1 LKSTPRVVQNAR
13 VQVGAGLL
21 VGDVLRRNA
30 AAWPAAPAASIG
42 ERVLLHGELD
52 RGANRIAHALRGIGL
67 RTGERLV
74 CWADSSLEVLRLFA
88 GCAKAGVV
96 FAPLNAR
103 FGVEE
108 ASEVVRMARPRALC
122 ADAARAEA
130 AAAVAKNAGVPLLL
144 RFGEAGPR
152 GDAGPGDSLA
162 ALEARASDAEPALP
176 ELRES
181 DPHVIFFTSG
191 STGRS
196 KGVVLSH
203 RASWLRSFQGV
214 FHDEPECTVCMFP
227 LFHMAGFS
235 LALAAWQTGGEL
247 ALVANAVA
255 DELCAVAER
264 RRANRMYCIPAVWSR
279 VLAAD
284 LSRYDLS
291 ALRMVDTGTSATPPE
306 LIHALKERFPGTV
319 TRIYY
324 GSTEAGSGAVLA
336 DRDLA
341 RKPGRVGRAAPGVEL
356 ELTSAGEIRV
366 RSPYLMDGYFDNPEA
381 TADALRDGWYHTGD
395 LGAFDDEGYLSV
407 SGRLRDIIRSG
418 GESISPA
425 EVEAALAGLP
435 GAAELAVVGIPD
447 PQWGEVIC
455 AAVVLE
461 PGAAMD
467 LAAVQRHCGERL
479 ARFKQPRRL
488 ALVAEIP
495 RTAATRQVQRPLLV
509 ERILAQPE
517 RQS

>member
-1 LKSTPRVVQNAR
+1 MLFARGLGDHAR
-13 VQVGAGLL
+13 VKTGAALL
-21 VGDVLRRNA
+21 VGDVLRRSA
-30 AAWPAAPAASIG
+30 AACPAAPAASLG
-42 ERVLLHGELD
+42 DQLLCHRELD
-52 RGANRIAHALRGIGL
+52 RSANRIANALRGSGL
-67 RTGERLV
+67 ACGERLV
-74 CWADSSLEVLRLFA
+74 CWSESSLDVLRLFA
-88 GCAKAGVV
+88 GCSKAGVV

-103 FGVEE
+103 FGVAE
-108 ASEVVRMARPRALC
+108 AVEVVRMARPRALC
-122 ADAARAEA
+122 ADAERAEA
-130 AAAVAKNAGVPLLL
+130 AAEVAKGAGVPLLL
-144 RFGEAGPR
+144 RFGAAAAGSR
-152 GDAGPGDSLA
+152 AASRPGVALA
-162 ALEARASDAEPALP
+162 DLEARASDVEPRVP
-176 ELRES
+176 ELVET

-203 RASWLRSFQGV
+203 RVSFLRSFQGV
-214 FHDEPECTVCMFP
+214 FHDVAERTVCMFP

-247 ALVANAVA
+247 ALVANATA
-255 DELCAVAER
+255 DELLAVAER

-279 VLAAD
+279 VLTAD
-284 LSRYDLS
+284 FSGRDLS

-306 LIHALKERFPGTV
+306 LIHALKQRFPNTV

-336 DRDLA
+336 DSDVL
-341 RKPGRVGRAAPGVEL
+341 RKPGSVGRAAPGVEL
-356 ELTSAGEIRV
+356 ELSAAGEICV
-366 RSPYLMDGYFDNPEA
+366 RSPYLMDGYFENPEA
-381 TADALRDGWYHTGD
+381 TADALRHGWYHTGD
-395 LGAFDDEGYLSV
+395 LGVLDDEGYLIV

-435 GAAELAVVGIPD
+435 GAADLAVVGIPD

-455 AAVVLE
+455 AAVVPQ
-461 PGAAMD
+461 PGAAID
-467 LAAVQRHCGERL
+467 LAAVQRHCGERI
-479 ARFKQPRRL
+479 ARFKHPRRL

-509 ERILAQPE
+509 ERILAQ
-517 RQS
+517 S